1 MGIVYL
7 IQPDIL
13 KGTSRYK
20 IGCSKSS
27 DFTRLQNGYK
37 AGTQA
42 LMVIGTN
49 DPYKLETIIKKE
61 FDKKF
66 NNYSGREFYEGDGN
80 EMIDVFNEVAMKFHR
95 ETRPFKVEVKPREEI
110 EESKEE
116 DIVINEKEV
125 LKETTEDNTDD
136 IEAFVPSL
144 KKFEYNLSNDCYEKR
159 IIYNENVFTIS
170 IQKDKWGLSTRRCV
184 SRWLHNNKN
193 PENIAFPYGS
203 ICKCENVNIRDIKE
217 YRCEFCGK
225 QCVGLQTKRRHMKI
239 CKHRKTNI
247 C

>member
-13 KGTSRYK
+13 RGTSRYK

-27 DFTRLQNGYK
+27 DFTRLQNGYNT
-37 AGTQA
+37 GTQA

-49 DPYKLETIIKKE
+49 HPHKLETMIKKE
-61 FDKKF
+61 FDKQF

-80 EMIDVFNEVAMKFHR
+80 AMVDVFNEVAMKFHR

-116 DIVINEKEV
+116 DIVINDKEV

-136 IEAFVPSL
+136 TEVFVPSL
-144 KKFEYNLSNDCYEKR
+144 KRFEFNNGKNTYDKR
-159 IIYNENVFTIS
+159 FIIKNKLYTFS
-170 IQKDKWGLSTRRCV
+170 IIKHKWNRNTSIDV
-184 SRWLHNNKN
+184 HNWIKRHT
-193 PENIAFPYGS
+193 NINCTFPYGC
-203 ICKCENVNIRDIKE
+203 IKKEDNININDVKENGCE
-217 YRCEFCGK
+217 YCGK
-225 QCVGLQTKRRHMKI
+225 IYHTLKAKRRHMKT
-239 CKHRKTNI
+239 CKHRNTNI